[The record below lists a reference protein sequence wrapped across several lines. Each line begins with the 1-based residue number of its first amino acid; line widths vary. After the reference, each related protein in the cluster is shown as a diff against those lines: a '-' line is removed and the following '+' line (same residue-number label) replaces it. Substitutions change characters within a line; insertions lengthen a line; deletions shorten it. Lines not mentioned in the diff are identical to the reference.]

1 MTAKKRSETSTPTST
16 GPTAGDEQPTPVDAV
31 AEAPTETLDPVED
44 TAPIET
50 LDDTTPLEVVDATAP
65 LETVA
70 PEAETSPLDVFA
82 TTPAPSAPVVDSPV
96 IDSPV
101 VDTPAVETATWVAQP
116 ARRRLRVGTVVWG
129 LVIAAFGLGV
139 VAWASGARIDL
150 QLAMIVLLAV
160 AGTALLVGSILSATR
175 NAHR

>member
-1 MTAKKRSETSTPTST
+1 MTAKKRTETSTPTST
-16 GPTAGDEQPTPVDAV
+16 EPTIADEQPTPVDA
-31 AEAPTETLDPVED
+31 ASEAPTETFEPVEA
-44 TAPIET
+44 TTPVET
-50 LDDTTPLEVVDATAP
+50 LDDTTPLEVVDVTTPIETVDATAP
-65 LETVA
+65 LETAA
-70 PEAETSPLDVFA
+70 PEVETSPLDVFA
-82 TTPAPSAPVVDSPV
+82 TTPPPPTSSTP
-96 IDSPV
+96 I
-101 VDTPAVETATWVAQP
+101 VDTPVAETAQP